1 MEKPTMSKY
10 DLLRPS
16 ECALIEV
23 LLRNYAKRL
32 YKIYKQSKKDD
43 PCRNIFKDDYKS
55 AMKALEKISSG
66 GHHGR

>member
-1 MEKPTMSKY
+1 MSKY

-23 LLRNYAKRL
+23 LLRDYAKRM
-32 YKIYKQSKKDD
+32 YRMYKQSKKDD
-43 PCRNIFKDDYKS
+43 LRKIFKDDYIS
-55 AMKALEKISSG
+55 AMKTLEKLSTG